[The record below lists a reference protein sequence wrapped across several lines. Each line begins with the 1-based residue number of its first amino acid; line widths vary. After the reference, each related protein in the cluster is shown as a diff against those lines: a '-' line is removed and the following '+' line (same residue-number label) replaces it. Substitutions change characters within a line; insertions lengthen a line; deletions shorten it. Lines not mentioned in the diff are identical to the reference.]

1 MHIFK
6 INQNSI
12 NVEINQS
19 LIHELPTDEIHT
31 EVYIGSPLIEP
42 VVLKDLG
49 NEVEK
54 LDMCE
59 HENDESSELLKT
71 DGESNIMESEEV
83 NKSVN
88 FEATE
93 NFRDV
98 LEMADTEESEE
109 LQPEVIGASE
119 NEIRAF
125 EVGGPGSETFEDLL
139 NIISNINKIN
149 KN

>member
-1 MHIFK
+1 MLDRLK
-6 INQNSI
+6 TGLGKVQCEVCTWPK
-12 NVEINQS
+12 VEN
-19 LIHELPTDEIHT
+19 EL
-31 EVYIGSPLIEP
+31 
-42 VVLKDLG
+42 VVLKGLG

-71 DGESNIMESEEV
+71 DGESNMESKEV

-109 LQPEVIGASE
+109 L
-119 NEIRAF
+119 
-125 EVGGPGSETFEDLL
+125 
-139 NIISNINKIN
+139 
-149 KN
+149 